1 MEKTILGIEQLENKA
16 VLTPVVAII
25 DSGIDLNHQALKS
38 YIWTNPKEIPSNN
51 MDDDHNG
58 YVDDIN
64 GWNFVNNTNNVQ
76 DGFGHGTHVAGIVTS
91 YGPVSIMVLKF
102 QDDKGIGYTGDAIK
116 AINYALMMKKDFG
129 IDIVAINN
137 SWGGSTGYSSLL
149 DNAIKNAAD
158 NNIIF
163 VTSAGNT
170 GANHDLSPRYPSS
183 YSQSNIISVAALGFD
198 KTDLAGYSDYG
209 KNSVN
214 IAAVGSSVF
223 STLPNNTYGYMSGT
237 SMAAPQ
243 ITGAIAAICQ
253 KYGSLSVAEIK
264 DKIFSTVDKLNTL
277 ADKVITGGSLNI
289 NKCLNNDVFK
299 ISIPSISVPW
309 QDKILAHMD
318 IMNINRIRGWVIDT
332 NNPTEKIFVK
342 VMINQKVVW
351 SGEANRYRV
360 NLLKFGNGYHGF
372 DIKLNRYL
380 FNRGWNTLN
389 IIAEN
394 RETGE
399 SKMIATK
406 NIRRIR

>member
-277 ADKVITGGSLNI
+277 TDKVITGGSLNI

>member
-277 ADKVITGGSLNI
+277 TDKVITGGSLNI

-332 NNPTEKIFVK
+332 NSPTEKIFVK